1 MVQAQQSSVGSNLS
15 VSWHRV
21 PKRISSGMSVIHFCS
36 QRGVY
41 RVIVQFR
48 ISRHGDVV
56 RTFSENALWDQSK
69 TMLPGAEASV
79 KPVSGKINGSA

>member
-1 MVQAQQSSVGSNLS
+1 M
-15 VSWHRV
+15 
-21 PKRISSGMSVIHFCS
+21 
-36 QRGVY
+36 
-41 RVIVQFR
+41 IVQFR